1 VFTLKDKKQ
10 KEDKTIAVSTPGEV
24 LSNGTV
30 FEQTIEE
37 RFQVYD
43 RTDERFI
50 VPKDNQDPWTVW
62 QNNGTTYFPLEK
74 LPWAPAPCAYSYKD
88 EETLFN
94 EVREFFKDHLDISNE
109 ALFDVYAAFTLASWR
124 PEDFNVVPYLFFLGP
139 LASGKTRALE
149 CFSRLCYRAIMAT
162 SMTSA
167 SLFRA
172 SEAWHPTVILD
183 ETEIYNREGMAEMI
197 ALLNAGYR
205 RGQYAWRVGKVAS
218 GRLQLQSFDVFG
230 FKVLAGTQLLRAT
243 LSSRSIIT
251 SMSKNVR
258 SVHLFI
264 DEDKARDLRG
274 QLLRYRFHN
283 LGKPLPE
290 IDFSTFKDCRVAE
303 LFVSLLWVA
312 PTEEIR
318 ERLTEYAHS
327 LVMSRMEEDLV
338 SLEARIFDAILKVED
353 SVNEGRIS
361 TKVITDKFNEELPE
375 KEQMK
380 SMWIGRR
387 VRALGFEKARMPDG
401 KAGFYWDPTRVER
414 LKLRYCP
421 ISEMLSIPSEP
432 SKPMLMDVQHQFE
445 GTEAFEG
452 IPESKATVQEAIE
465 YALGMMAKRLPDKS
479 TRDNFIHDLQ
489 FKGLSKE
496 EAERLLDRLMDEE
509 GKLLYDK
516 QGWLVKV

>member
-1 VFTLKDKKQ
+1 LKDKKD
-10 KEDKTIAVSTPGEV
+10 KENLTITVSTPGQV
-24 LSNGTV
+24 LSDGTV
-30 FEQTIEE
+30 FEQTDNE
-37 RFQVYD
+37 RYQIYD
-43 RTDERFI
+43 RTDEKFI
-50 VPKDNQDPWTVW
+50 VPKDNQDPWSVW
-62 QNNGTTYFPLEK
+62 QNNNTTYFPLEK
-74 LPWAPAPCAYSYKD
+74 LPWNPAPCAYNYKD

-94 EVREFFKDHLDISNE
+94 EIKAFFEDHLDISNE
-109 ALFDVYAAFTLASWR
+109 EMFDVYAAFTLASWR
-124 PEDFNVVPYLFFLGP
+124 LEDFDVVPYLFFLGP

-172 SEAWHPTVILD
+172 LEAWHPTVILD
-183 ETEIYNREGMAEMI
+183 ETEIYNREGMAEII

-205 RGQYAWRVGKVAS
+205 RGQCAWRVGKVAS
-218 GRLQLQSFDVFG
+218 GRLELQNFDVFG

-258 SVHLFI
+258 SVRLFI
-264 DEDKARDLRG
+264 DENKARDLRG
-274 QLLRYRFHN
+274 QLLRYRFQN

-303 LFVSLLWVA
+303 LFVSLLHVA

-318 ERLTEYAHS
+318 ERLREHAYS
-327 LVMSRMEEDLV
+327 LVKSRMEEDLV

-353 SVNEGRIS
+353 LVNEGRIS
-361 TKVITDKFNEELPE
+361 TQAITDRFNEELPE

-401 KAGFYWDPTRVER
+401 KAGFYWDLTRVER

-421 ISEMLSIPSEP
+421 TPEMPSIPSEP
-432 SKPMLMDVQHQFE
+432 SKLTLMDVQHQFE
-445 GTEAFEG
+445 GTEASED
-452 IPESKATVQEAIE
+452 IPETPTVGEAVE
-465 YALGMMAKRLPDKS
+465 YAYSQMAKRLPNKS
-479 TRDNFIHDLQ
+479 TEDNFLHDLQ
-489 FKGLSKE
+489 FKGLSRE
-496 EAERLLDRLMDEE
+496 EAEQAREREFEKGNLA
-509 GKLLYDK
+509 YDPD
-516 QGWLVKV
+516 GWLKWLK